1 MHYDKAY
8 VIGFEGKKSERL
20 IRFYESCKMAGVKTE
35 LFPAVNGR
43 KIITEEW
50 KVANYL
56 SDDFDLRMP
65 GSLGC
70 LLSHVTLWEQISN
83 DETVDIALICE
94 DDALLDNDFLEKLK
108 NIHWNNVPEDWDVI
122 RLACHKV
129 TGDSISE
136 YLVKPYTKYIKG
148 ANAGTYCYL
157 MKSKSAEKLKS
168 VLIPYSNK
176 QSMDVMLKKR
186 SDQYHLYVLKESLA
200 HEQRFRYSVRKD
212 MNLSHKEG
220 NWLKKLLVL
229 ISGKWF
235 R

>member
-20 IRFYESCKMAGVKTE
+20 IRFFDSCNIAGVE
-35 LFPAVNGR
+35 AVLFPAVNGG
-43 KIITEEW
+43 KINTEEW
-50 KVANYL
+50 REKNYL
-56 SDDFDLRMP
+56 SDDFELRMP

-70 LLSHVTLWEQISN
+70 LLSHVTLWEHVSN
-83 DETVDIALICE
+83 DDDVNIALICE
-94 DDALLDNDFLEKLK
+94 DDALLDYDFLEKLE
-108 NIHWNNVPEDWDVI
+108 NIPWDDVPDNWDVI

-129 TGDSISE
+129 TGDSISKNF
-136 YLVKPYTKYIKG
+136 VRPYTKYIKG

-157 MKSKSAEKLKS
+157 MKSDSADKLKS
-168 VLIPYSNK
+168 VLTPYSNK

-186 SDQYHLYVLKESLA
+186 SDQYHLYVLKEGLA

-220 NWLKKLLVL
+220 NWLKKFLVA